1 MSPID
6 QPTTTQHHFD
16 DEATGRHEGRRL
28 SRRAMVRMAGGAVA
42 AATIAPAIGV
52 SLAGAQGQGTGPQSP
67 LSVPENDSRIFP
79 TTLTY
84 TGAEDAQITGYQVV
98 PIDKLGEAL
107 PLVMVCPDEDG
118 LTEHIKDVTRRLAV
132 EGYIAVAVD
141 PLSRSGGTSTA
152 AQASASPAAMA
163 GNDLDLL
170 VGDFQALIGHYDTS
184 GEADLERIGMT
195 GFGFGGDVTWR
206 AATQIP
212 ELKAA
217 VAWYGENP
225 PLEEVP
231 NIHAAVLGIY
241 SDDASDAANAGKD
254 DLEAA
259 LQDAGVT
266 YELKE
271 YPGTQRGFHNDSGER
286 YNQEQAQAAWNDM
299 LDWFAQYLMAGDSAT
314 PMATPQ
320 G

>member
-1 MSPID
+1 MSRND
-6 QPTTTQHHFD
+6 QSTPMHDHLTD
-16 DEATGRHEGRRL
+16 RRL
-28 SRRAMVRMAGGAVA
+28 SRRAMMRMTGGAVA
-42 AATIAPAIGV
+42 AAALAPALGM
-52 SLAGAQGQGTGPQSP
+52 SLASAQGQGAGPQSP
-67 LSVPENDSRIFP
+67 LSVPENDSRLFP

-84 TGAEDAQITGYQVV
+84 KGADDAQITGYQVV

-107 PLVMVCPDEDG
+107 PLVMICPDERG

-141 PLSRSGGTSTA
+141 PLSRSGGTSA
-152 AQASASPAAMA
+152 ASGASASPAAMA
-163 GNDLDLL
+163 GDTMDLL
-170 VGDFQALIGHYDTS
+170 VGDFQALIGHYQTS
-184 GEADLERIGMT
+184 GEADLEKVGMT

-225 PLEEVP
+225 PLEDVP
-231 NIHAAVLGIY
+231 NIKAAVLGIY
-241 SDDASDAANAGKD
+241 SDDANDPANGGKD

-266 YELKE
+266 YELKT
-271 YPGTQRGFHNDSGER
+271 YPGTQRAFHNDRGEQ

-299 LDWFAQYLMAGDSAT
+299 LDWFAQYLLASGSAT